1 LKSALIVLLL
11 VGCTPRKISANSR
24 EITDGAGRKVRLGSV
39 KRAVSLA
46 PSSTEILFALGAGSS
61 IVGVDRYSDW
71 PPAAK
76 KLEQVGADIDPSLER
91 VLALKPDAVFTAA
104 SANTEATVQSI
115 ERLGLPVIVSQVATL
130 DDVYRDVQM
139 LGAVV
144 ERQPQA
150 TQVVA
155 QMKARIE
162 AVSKRVEGLPP
173 LRAVVIVWS
182 QPLVVAGSKSHVAE
196 LVRLAGGVNLADDS
210 SQPFPTYSL
219 ERLVERAPE
228 VLIVGSHADVNPPLQ
243 PLEALTSIPAVKNHR
258 IILVDGDLL
267 FRPGP
272 RLPEGVEALG
282 RALHPERFP

>member
-11 VGCTPRKISANSR
+11 AGCTPKKISATTR

-46 PSSTEILFALGAGSS
+46 PSSTEILHAVGAGPL

-71 PPAAK
+71 PPSARQI
-76 KLEQVGADIDPSLER
+76 EHVGADIDPSLER

-130 DDVYRDVQM
+130 DDIYRDVQM
-139 LGAVV
+139 LGDAV
-144 ERQPQA
+144 ERQKEA
-150 TQVVA
+150 AQVVA
-155 QMKARIE
+155 EMRARVA

-173 LRAVVIVWS
+173 VRAMVIVWS
-182 QPLVVAGSKSHVAE
+182 QPLVVAGSRSHVAE
-196 LVRLAGGVNLADDS
+196 LLRLAGGVNLADDS

-228 VLIVGSHADVNPPLQ
+228 VLIVGSHADVNPPLA
-243 PLEALTSIPAVKNHR
+243 PLEALTSVPAVKNHH
-258 IILVDGDLL
+258 IVLVDGDLL